1 MHAYQPRQPKP
12 TVGRRLRQWIHSLRT
27 GRGRGPTLKERA
39 TAQLERLRRAMRI
52 VLRTL
57 WRALPFVGG
66 AAMMALLPTAVIYG
80 YRYVRT
86 SPHFRVSQVEVTGH
100 SNVKVEDVL
109 EIAGLQDGPSLLD
122 VDLDAIRASLE
133 QHPWIRSAKVDR
145 ELPDRVTI
153 ALSEREPAA
162 LLALG
167 SLYLVDKRGV
177 PFKRVEPGE
186 QFVLPVLT
194 GLSLD
199 DLSPDSPSERRG
211 LAEKLIKDA
220 LAVLDHWRRGPLGRR
235 IDADEVN
242 MDPLFGHSIV
252 LGQGSAIATGATVHL
267 GFGNIQEKLSRLET
281 ILADAARRGRHV
293 LEVRLDNTAD
303 PNRVAVRFRPEAPAA
318 EGSPDDTAERNTD
331 SEETNRQGTARPRA
345 AAAREGDV
353 WRIGMM

>member
-1 MHAYQPRQPKP
+1 
-12 TVGRRLRQWIHSLRT
+12 
-27 GRGRGPTLKERA
+27 
-39 TAQLERLRRAMRI
+39 
-52 VLRTL
+52 
-57 WRALPFVGG
+57 
-66 AAMMALLPTAVIYG
+66 MMALLPTAVIYG

-100 SNVKVEDVL
+100 TNVKVEEVL

-122 VDLDAIRASLE
+122 VDLDAIRDSLE
-133 QHPWIRSAKVDR
+133 QHPWIKSAKVDR

-153 ALSEREPAA
+153 AIAEREPAA

-167 SLYLVDKRGV
+167 ALYLVDKRGT
-177 PFKRVEPGE
+177 PFKRVEPTE

-194 GLSLD
+194 GLTMD
-199 DLSPDSPSERRG
+199 DVSPEAQPERRQ

-220 LAVLDHWRRGPLGRR
+220 LLVLDHWRRGPLGRR

-252 LGQGSAIATGATVHL
+252 LGHGSAIATGATVHL

-281 ILADAARRGRHV
+281 ILADAARRGRLV

-303 PNRVAVRFRPEAPAA
+303 PSRVAVRFRPVEPPA
-318 EGSPDDTAERNTD
+318 EGPPGPSARPNNDSAE
-331 SEETNRQGTARPRA
+331 SNRKGTAQPRA
-345 AAAREGDV
+345 AAAREGDA